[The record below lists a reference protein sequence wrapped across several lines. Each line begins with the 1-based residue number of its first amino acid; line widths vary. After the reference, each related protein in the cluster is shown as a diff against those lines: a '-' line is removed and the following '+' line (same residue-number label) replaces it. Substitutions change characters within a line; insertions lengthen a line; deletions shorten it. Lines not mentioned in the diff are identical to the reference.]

1 MNITVFL
8 GYKFIQYYLL
18 NNNSEAFGV
27 WIEFSWTNWSPAVPW
42 SSILWCF
49 KSQQDPGCIR
59 PRLSALFCLVWNM
72 TVKKENLRIPWGKKK
87 TTKNIV
93 IWSTDWFP
101 TFFLWLWEGMETERN
116 FSFFFLPYSK
126 ATKNFPVGQVFCSYS
141 VCDHCPV
148 LFLLSL
154 SFNADYLMSLLSF
167 WLCQPFHHS
176 QSDPV
181 YLKVW
186 TLLAA

>member
-87 TTKNIV
+87 NNQKHCYLIYWLIPYLFSLALGRDGNWKEFFFFFSCLTPKPLRIFLLVRFFVLTLSV
-93 IWSTDWFP
+93 ITVLSY
-101 TFFLWLWEGMETERN
+101 
-116 FSFFFLPYSK
+116 FFFL
-126 ATKNFPVGQVFCSYS
+126 FPSMQTTLWVSCHFGCVN
-141 VCDHCPV
+141 
-148 LFLLSL
+148 LSTIP
-154 SFNADYLMSLLSF
+154 SLIQFTWKYGL
-167 WLCQPFHHS
+167 
-176 QSDPV
+176 
-181 YLKVW
+181 Y
-186 TLLAA
+186 